1 VSVTIDPQRTVDL
14 LRQLVQIE
22 SVNPTLVPGGGG
34 EAEIAAF
41 VARLL
46 DEAGIEAR
54 LQEAAPGRPNVIG
67 RLRGGGGGR
76 TLIFNAHLDTV
87 TIEGMEEPLAAR
99 IEDGKLFGRG
109 AWDTKGGLAAGL
121 SALLA
126 LQEAQVELAGDLI
139 MVGTADEEYA
149 SLGTESLIKEVHADG
164 CVILEPSHLAVWVAH
179 GGFVWAE
186 VETEGVAAH
195 GSLPDQGVD
204 AIVKMGNV
212 LTELDDLGQRLPR
225 DKAFYSPLAGET
237 IHPSLHASLI
247 EGGREWSSYPD
258 RCLLQLERRMIPG
271 ESAKD
276 FEAELEDILSRLAA
290 EDRQFKAQWRITFTR
305 APWQATEGPLL
316 GALERACSV
325 ELGALPRRATGT
337 IWTDAALM
345 QEAGIPAVVLGPKGE
360 GKHAVVEYV
369 EVDSVVTCARI
380 LARVA
385 IDFCNQAPRSI

>member
-1 VSVTIDPQRTVDL
+1 MDPQLTTDL

-22 SVNPTLVPGGGG
+22 SVNPSLVPSGKG

-46 DEAGIEAR
+46 GEAGIEVR
-54 LQEAAPGRPNVIG
+54 LQGATRSRPNVIG
-67 RLRGGGGGR
+67 RLPGAGGGR
-76 TLIFNAHLDTV
+76 TLILNAHLDTV
-87 TIEGMEEPLAAR
+87 AIEGMDDPLGAK

-126 LQEAQVELAGDLI
+126 LREADVRLAGDLI
-139 MVGTADEEYA
+139 MAGTADEEYA
-149 SLGTESLIKEVHADG
+149 SLGTEALLKEVQGDG
-164 CVILEPSHLAVWVAH
+164 CVILEPSDLAVWVAH

-204 AIVKMGNV
+204 AIVKMGHV
-212 LTELDDLGQRLPR
+212 LTELENLEQRLRR

-237 IHPSLHASLI
+237 MRPSLHASLI
-247 EGGREWSSYPD
+247 DGGREWSSYPD
-258 RCLLQLERRMIPG
+258 RCLLQLERRMIPT
-271 ESAKD
+271 ETTED
-276 FEAELEDILSRLAA
+276 LEAELNDILSRLAA
-290 EDRQFKAQWRITFTR
+290 EDSQFRARWRTTLAR
-305 APWQATEGPLL
+305 SPWQAVEGPLL

-345 QEAGIPAVVLGPKGE
+345 QEAGIPTVIFGPKGE
-360 GKHAVVEYV
+360 GKHALVEYV
-369 EVDSVVTCARI
+369 EVDSVVTCTRI
-380 LARVA
+380 LARTA
-385 IDFCNQAPRSI
+385 IDFCNQTL